1 MRYACGSGPFGKD
14 DGSLHIEWSHV
25 SKVFYE
31 QKGGDRTSS
40 QRQTRTGLL
49 DFTGSLREGV
59 TVILGPEGSGKST
72 LLRVT
77 ATAIVPDDG
86 RITYQTRRSEV
97 HVWSKSIASMG
108 SAAPMEALRRRIG
121 YVPQR
126 KRLNQDIPLDEMLLY
141 LAQSHKIRQPKKRAA
156 ELIAR
161 WGLAGYRKQSLKDLP
176 REVATR
182 YIMARSL
189 IAEPVFWLLDE
200 PVQDLDEWGWHLF
213 MQELARRRNRGITLL
228 ATHDLSLA
236 EVADTLLLMESGAL
250 RRIGPRKILTA
261 GVPDGK
267 VASWY
272 ETMQTFSSVNTRT
285 TKS

>member
-1 MRYACGSGPFGKD
+1 
-14 DGSLHIEWSHV
+14 
-25 SKVFYE
+25 
-31 QKGGDRTSS
+31 
-40 QRQTRTGLL
+40 
-49 DFTGSLREGV
+49 
-59 TVILGPEGSGKST
+59 
-72 LLRVT
+72 
-77 ATAIVPDDG
+77 
-86 RITYQTRRSEV
+86 
-97 HVWSKSIASMG
+97 
-108 SAAPMEALRRRIG
+108 MEALRRRIG